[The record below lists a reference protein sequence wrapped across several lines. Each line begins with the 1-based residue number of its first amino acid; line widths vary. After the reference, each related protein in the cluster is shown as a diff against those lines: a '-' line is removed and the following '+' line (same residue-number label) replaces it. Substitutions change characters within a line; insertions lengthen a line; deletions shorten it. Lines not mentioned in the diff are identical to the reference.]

1 MGKQT
6 WFKKY
11 ILDGLSA
18 MAMGLFASLIIGLIL
33 RTSAQQLIQFELLP
47 EISSHMLEIAGV
59 ASSLMGGAIG
69 VAMGYKWKAPL
80 LVFVSMMI
88 VGQLG
93 AMTGG
98 PAGAYLS
105 ALTGYLFGIMISNK
119 TPLDILLTPLIVL
132 VSGYVMASTGGSA
145 IGTMMIALGHW
156 IEIATQSSP
165 LIMGVLVS
173 VSMGM
178 ILTLPI
184 SSAAI
189 ALMLNLSGLAAGAAT
204 AGCCAQMVGFAI
216 MSRKEN
222 SFGMFLAQF
231 FGTSMLQISNII
243 KNPWIWLPPTL
254 ASAITGPLA
263 TMVFKMENVAAGAGM
278 GTSGLVGP
286 LLTLSVMGTSLNVWL
301 AMGLLYFVLPSVLS
315 LGFYRILFHFHLI
328 ASKDCTIETV

>member
-1 MGKQT
+1 MEKQT

-11 ILDGLSA
+11 ILEGLSA

-33 RTSAQQLIQFELLP
+33 RTAAQQLIQFGLLP
-47 EISSHMLEIAGV
+47 NITGHMIEIATI

-93 AMTGG
+93 AITGG

-105 ALTGYLFGIMISNK
+105 ALMGYLVGMVIANK
-119 TPLDILLTPLIVL
+119 TPLDILLTPFVVLI
-132 VSGYVMASTGGSA
+132 SGYAMAMTGGAA
-145 IGTMMIALGHW
+145 IGTMMITLGHW

-165 LIMGVLVS
+165 LMMGVLVS
-173 VSMGM
+173 ISMGM

-243 KNPWIWLPPTL
+243 KNPWIWIPPILT
-254 ASAITGPLA
+254 SAITGPLA
-263 TMVFKMENVAAGAGM
+263 TMVFKLENVAAGAGM

-286 LLTLSVMGTSLNVWL
+286 LLTLSVMGTSVDVWI
-301 AMGLLYFVLPSVLS
+301 AMGVVYFVLPALLS
-315 LGFYRILFHFHLI
+315 LGFYRILFHLKLI
-328 ASKDCTIETV
+328 FKNDCSIETV